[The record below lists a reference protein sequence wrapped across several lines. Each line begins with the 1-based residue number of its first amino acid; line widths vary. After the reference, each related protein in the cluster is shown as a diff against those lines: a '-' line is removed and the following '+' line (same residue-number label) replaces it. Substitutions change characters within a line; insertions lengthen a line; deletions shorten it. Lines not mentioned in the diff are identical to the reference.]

1 MAIFKSSILLVE
13 DEENIRE
20 AVKYI
25 LTQENYSVYIAAD
38 GEQGLNLARE
48 LNPSLILL
56 DIMLPELDG
65 IEVCRAIRKESSV
78 PIIMLSAKGEELD
91 KVLSLELGADDYI
104 TKPFG
109 KHELLARIR
118 AVLRRASL
126 STQQVNQSE
135 ILQSKN
141 LILNKNSHIVTLKG
155 IDVAMSPW
163 EFSVLTLLM
172 ENPNR
177 ALTRDQ
183 ILEFIW
189 GKDWFGDTRTVDVHI
204 RWLRL
209 KIEDDPT
216 NPLFIITVRGV
227 GYRFEDQFI
236 SFN

>member
-109 KHELLARIR
+109 KHELLARIH

>member
-1 MAIFKSSILLVE
+1 MKNSILLIE

-20 AVKYI
+20 AVRYI
-25 LTQENYSVYIAAD
+25 LIQENYSVDIAAN
-38 GEQGLNLARE
+38 GQQGLDLARQ

-227 GYRFEDQFI
+227 GYRFEDQFT

>member
-109 KHELLARIR
+109 KHELLARIH

-227 GYRFEDQFI
+227 GYRFEDQFT

>member
-227 GYRFEDQFI
+227 GYRFEDQFT